1 MTNKD
6 FYEILG
12 VSRDADDKAIK
23 AAYRKLARKYHPDLN
38 PGDKSAETKFKEV
51 SEAFAVLSDP
61 DKRAKYDRGG
71 AQAFGP
77 DFNPFQGM
85 GFDFRTAGGGAQGFP
100 DLSELFEM
108 FGMGAGAA
116 GMGGAG
122 MGGAGRRVQKGQSL
136 ELEVEVAF
144 TDAVKGATLQMQV
157 PRRVWRGGGFQRT
170 EERIKV
176 RIPAGIHDGGKVRLA
191 GKGDEGMGGGPA
203 GDVFLVVRVA
213 ADPTF
218 RREGQNLVVDVAVGF
233 ATAALG
239 GQAEVPTLDGS
250 TKINIPAGTAS
261 GQRFRLKG
269 RGVPGR
275 NGTASGDLLAVLQI
289 APPRDLDDRS
299 RELIEEFAR
308 LNPGP

>member
-6 FYEILG
+6 FYEVLG
-12 VSRDADDKAIK
+12 VPRDADEKAIK
-23 AAYRKLARKYHPDLN
+23 AAYRKLARQYHPDLN
-38 PGDKSAETKFKEV
+38 QGDQGAEQKFKEV

-61 DKRAKYDRGG
+61 EKRAKYDRGG

-100 DLSELFEM
+100 DLSELFEA
-108 FGMGAGAA
+108 FGMG
-116 GMGGAG
+116 GGAG
-122 MGGAGRRVQKGQSL
+122 MGGRGRPRAQKGQSL

-144 TDAVKGATLQMQV
+144 ADAVKGATLQMQV
-157 PRRVWRGGGFQRT
+157 PRRVWRGGGFQRV

-176 RIPAGIHDGGKVRLA
+176 RVPAGIGDGGKVRLA

-203 GDVFLVVRVA
+203 GDVFLVVRVTP
-213 ADPTF
+213 DSTF
-218 RREGQNLVVDVAVGF
+218 RREGQNLVVDVPVGF

-239 GQAEVPTLDGS
+239 GQADVPTLDGS
-250 TKINIPAGTAS
+250 AKINIPAGTAS

-275 NGTASGDLLAVLQI
+275 NGSAAGDLLAVLQI
-289 APPRDLDDRS
+289 APPKDLDPKS
-299 RELIEEFAR
+299 RELIEEFAK